1 MTETLYFLGRFHVL
15 ALHLPIGILLL
26 AVGLELA
33 SRRHRF
39 AYLAPAVNAVW
50 LFGALT
56 AIATVVLGNLHA
68 REGGFSVAAVNAH
81 RIAGTSLA
89 VLATLTWLARAR
101 FKGSYDKAWPV
112 FCLAVM
118 ATLFITGH
126 LGGVLTHGETYLAL
140 PRAKPTDVATAD
152 LYLDVVAPA
161 FQQRCS
167 SCHNDGKRK
176 GGLSLARYDT
186 VMKGGEHGP
195 VIVAGDEMKSDLVRR
210 ISLPP
215 SDNDFMPHDGKTPLS
230 TDQTAAIRWWVAK
243 GAPRSARIGALD
255 PSPEIR
261 ARLATVLGLR
271 SPASGAL
278 ELAAETAVSPTAP
291 AVDVPMPDAGVADAL
306 ENAGFVIRAIA
317 AGSPLVHVDYAAHR
331 PLTDADFATLA
342 KISRQI
348 YALNLRNAGVSD
360 AQLATVGRFEN
371 LVALR
376 LELNPVSN
384 AGLEHLKPLAKLAY
398 LNLYGTKVDDAGL
411 AALESFPAL
420 HEVFLWE
427 TAVTPGA
434 LASFQRAHAGMRIAG
449 GFDPKTFPEG
459 PKVIPVVN

>member
-1 MTETLYFLGRFHVL
+1 MSPGPTTRPS
-15 ALHLPIGILLL
+15 APTL
-26 AVGLELA
+26 AV
-33 SRRHRF
+33 
-39 AYLAPAVNAVW
+39 PARNTRLPW
-50 LFGALT
+50 
-56 AIATVVLGNLHA
+56 
-68 REGGFSVAAVNAH
+68 RVAH
-81 RIAGTSLA
+81 E
-89 VLATLTWLARAR
+89 
-101 FKGSYDKAWPV
+101 Y
-112 FCLAVM
+112 
-118 ATLFITGH
+118 
-126 LGGVLTHGETYLAL
+126 
-140 PRAKPTDVATAD
+140 
-152 LYLDVVAPA
+152 
-161 FQQRCS
+161 
-167 SCHNDGKRK
+167 
-176 GGLSLARYDT
+176 
-186 VMKGGEHGP
+186 GP
-195 VIVAGDEMKSDLVRR
+195 
-210 ISLPP
+210 
-215 SDNDFMPHDGKTPLS
+215 
-230 TDQTAAIRWWVAK
+230 
-243 GAPRSARIGALD
+243 
-255 PSPEIR
+255 
-261 ARLATVLGLR
+261 
-271 SPASGAL
+271 
-278 ELAAETAVSPTAP
+278 
-291 AVDVPMPDAGVADAL
+291 
-306 ENAGFVIRAIA
+306 IA